1 MAKQDNVADVLLI
14 GAGASGGAFAWSLSE
29 AGIKVVCLEQGG
41 WVPMNA
47 FPTSEPDSQLHWQT
61 DFAANPNV
69 RGLREDYPVNEA
81 ETPISPL
88 MYNAVGGSTIHWGSH
103 FPRFHPSD
111 FRLKTL
117 DGVAEDWPLDYFELE
132 PYYDLNDRM
141 HGVSG
146 LRGDP
151 GYPPKPERPC
161 PPLSIGRAG
170 ERVAEGFNKLGWHW
184 WPSDNAVSSV
194 RYDGREPDYG
204 GYLRSFS
211 SSDIVY
217 WPKALMNGAQLRTH
231 ARVREILVDESG
243 RATGALYYD
252 SNGNLQRQK
261 AKVVVLACN
270 GVGTARLLLNSKSS
284 LFPEGLANSSGLVGK
299 NLMHHPCGIA
309 LGVFDELFEQK
320 GGPRGS
326 AMLSQ
331 EFYETDASRGFVRGY
346 DMQVLGNELPPLA
359 AALGGLLGEMVP
371 WGSGHHDAFA
381 ERFGHMAGITLM
393 TEDLPEEHNQVTL
406 DPTLTDS
413 DGIPAPKI
421 QYTVS
426 ENTSRMLDH
435 AVARATEAL
444 EAAGAKRV
452 MSAKLRRNA
461 GWHLLGTARMGDDPE
476 RSVVDRWG
484 RAHDVSNLFVID
496 GSIFTTGACINP
508 TTTIESLALRTAD
521 YLKGEGSAVLSG

>member
-1 MAKQDNVADVLLI
+1 MAKQENIADVLLI

-41 WVPMNA
+41 WVPQNA
-47 FPTSEPDSQLHWQT
+47 FSAAEPDSQLHWQT
-61 DFAANPNV
+61 DFHANPNV
-69 RGLREDYPVNEA
+69 RGLPEDYPVNED
-81 ETPISPL
+81 ETPIAPL

-117 DGVAEDWPLDYFELE
+117 DGVADDWPMTYGELE

-146 LRGDP
+146 LCGDP
-151 GYPPKPERPC
+151 AYPPKPERPC
-161 PPLSIGRAG
+161 PPLSIGRGGQA
-170 ERVAEGFNKLGWHW
+170 VARGFNKLGWHW
-184 WPSDNAVSSV
+184 WPADNAVSSV

-211 SSDIVY
+211 SSDIIY
-217 WPKALMNGAQLRTH
+217 WPTALMNGAQLRTH

-243 RATGALYYD
+243 RASGALYYD
-252 SNGNLQRQK
+252 SHGNLRRQK
-261 AKVVVLACN
+261 AKLVVLACN
-270 GVGTARLLLNSKSS
+270 GVGTPRLLLNSKSV
-284 LFPEGLANSSGLVGK
+284 LFPDGLANTSGLVGK

-309 LGVFDELFEQK
+309 LGIFEDSFEQK

-331 EFYETDASRGFVRGY
+331 EFYETDASRRFVRGY
-346 DMQVLGNELPPLA
+346 DMQVLGNELPPLST
-359 AALGGLLGEMVP
+359 ALGGLLGEMVP
-371 WGSGHHDAFA
+371 WGSEHHRGFA
-381 ERFGHMAGITLM
+381 ERFGHMTGITLM

-406 DPTLTDS
+406 DPDLTDS

-421 QYTVS
+421 QYTVG
-426 ENTSRMLDH
+426 ENTNRMLDH
-435 AVARATEAL
+435 AVARATEVL

-452 MSAKLRRNA
+452 LSSRLRRNA
-461 GWHLLGTARMGDDPE
+461 GWHLLGTARMGDDPAN
-476 RSVVDRWG
+476 SVVDRWG
-484 RAHDVSNLFVID
+484 RAHDVPNLFVID

-521 YLKGEGSAVLSG
+521 YLKGEGSAILS